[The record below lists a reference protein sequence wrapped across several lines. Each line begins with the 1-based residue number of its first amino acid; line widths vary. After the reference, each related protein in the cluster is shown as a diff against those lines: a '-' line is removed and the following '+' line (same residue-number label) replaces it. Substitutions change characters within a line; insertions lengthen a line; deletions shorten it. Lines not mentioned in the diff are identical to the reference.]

1 MGRNGLPT
9 RARLV
14 RGKAKRAWLRAPFVK
29 QWSEARYVAQLE
41 QHADKLPPLAPD
53 RSDIAAELRRA
64 CVARRGST
72 TMFPGVV
79 LEAADRLV
87 ADLRRSTSPERTVR
101 VSPGDLAVDPTLF
114 LWGLTEQNLDL
125 AENHIGLPV
134 HYLGVEVK
142 RERADGRAEDVRQW
156 HMDIEDRRMLKMI
169 VYLSDVD
176 DGCGPF
182 EYIDPT
188 RSAQAAR
195 MLRYSSGFVSDAVMD
210 RVVPH
215 VNWLRA
221 FGPRLSTIFVDSSRV
236 FHRVLAPTATDRYSM
251 TFSYSS
257 STSYQVFPEF
267 MLSAK
272 AVRRLSHQL
281 TPRQQA
287 ASRIELT

>member
-1 MGRNGLPT
+1 MGRTGLPT

-14 RGKAKRAWLRAPFVK
+14 RGRAKRAWLSAPFVK

-41 QHADKLPPLAPD
+41 RHADKLPRLAPD
-53 RSDIAAELRRA
+53 RSDIAADLLRE
-64 CVARRGST
+64 CVAQRKVA
-72 TMFPGVV
+72 TMFPDVV
-79 LEAADRLV
+79 LDVADRFM
-87 ADLRRSTSPERTVR
+87 AELRRSTSPEGTVR
-101 VSPGDLAVDPTLF
+101 ILPVDLAVDPALF
-114 LWGLTEQNLDL
+114 LWGLTDENLDL

-188 RSAQAAR
+188 RSRQAAR
-195 MLRYSSGFVSDAVMD
+195 ALRYASGFVSDAVMD
-210 RVVPH
+210 RVVPRESWRR
-215 VNWLRA
+215 VV
-221 FGPRLSTIFVDSSRV
+221 GPRLNAIFVDSSRI
-236 FHRVLAPTATDRYSM
+236 FHRALAPTTADRYSM

-257 STSYQVFPEF
+257 TASYQVFPEY

-272 AVRRLSHQL
+272 ALRRLGHEL
-281 TPRQQA
+281 TPRQRA
-287 ASRIELT
+287 ASGLE

>member
-1 MGRNGLPT
+1 MGRSGLPT

-14 RGKAKRAWLRAPFVK
+14 RGKAKRALLRAPLVK

-41 QHADKLPPLAPD
+41 RHAEKLPRLATD
-53 RSDIAAELRRA
+53 RSDIAAELRGQG
-64 CVARRGST
+64 VAQRKLT
-72 TMFPGVV
+72 TTFPDTV
-79 LEAADRLV
+79 LDVADRLV

-101 VSPGDLAVDPTLF
+101 VPPVDLAVDPVLF
-114 LWGLTEQNLDL
+114 LWGLADENLDL

-142 RERADGRAEDVRQW
+142 RERADGHAEDVRQW
-156 HMDIEDRRMLKMI
+156 HMDIEDRRMLKLI

-188 RSAQAAR
+188 RSGQATRA
-195 MLRYSSGFVSDAVMD
+195 LRYSSGFVSDAVMD
-210 RVVPH
+210 RVVPCESWRR
-215 VNWLRA
+215 VI
-221 FGPRLSTIFVDSSRV
+221 GPRLSAIFVDSSRI
-236 FHRVLAPTATDRYSM
+236 FHRVLAPTTGDRYSM

-257 STSYQVFPEF
+257 TASYQVFPEF

-272 AVRRLSHQL
+272 ALRGLAHEL
-281 TPRQQA
+281 TPRQRA
-287 ASRIELT
+287 ASRID